1 MSLRISKKADKLNY
15 STFYQANV
23 WVVMHDPVEV
33 TDPFFGGANGTS
45 RNRTEPG

>member
-33 TDPFFGGANGTS
+33 RTLFLGGRRDLS
-45 RNRTEPG
+45 QSD